1 VKHKL
6 IRGLA
11 LTLGVCTVPG
21 IASAQ
26 YSIAPPNASGGTAPA
41 GNVGSGLSGGVYL
54 PLTPPSVTIPTVT
67 VPQVT
72 VPQVT
77 VPQMAVPQVQ
87 ANQGF
92 GFPVA
97 VPSATYSPVGYQQNA
112 AVGSGLVSGIV
123 EVSSQN
129 PYGNPAS
136 LLTQPASPQER
147 VVPQSIGPSTVAQGY
162 AVPGQPYSYQ
172 ASPTDLPTAMN
183 AATGHNHVDGN
194 CATCGTGSVDTS
206 CGTTS
211 YSLTTQTLCPWI
223 FGSNALLFNRVDD
236 EYTRLSSDSNMPSEP
251 LLSTNDVRM
260 PTTGGFE
267 LFGGRYF
274 GCGRYAIVGSYWG
287 LFSPEQSYTVTTPSG
302 GNLRSNLPFTLQ
314 GPNIAATPYGITM
327 PVENV
332 YNWYDGAYAH
342 QVTRDQDFQN
352 VEINFLSF
360 ALGGGARQP
369 YPVDCNSGCGTGWG
383 SRHQNRYSNPCNPSI
398 SSPTGPCAPW
408 YGAQC
413 SKLRLNMY
421 GGLRWFQFRDYLQY
435 ATSSTDAMFGSTA
448 DDFYYRNNV
457 TNDLFGGQL
466 GGLATWCTG
475 CRVNLW
481 SGANVGVYN
490 NHINA
495 TSYAGTTSDAAT
507 VLSSNSFNGQPYN
520 LNSSINDVAVL
531 GELNSGVGLRV
542 TRGWSAN
549 VGYRIIGV
557 SGVATSVGQI
567 PRDFSLLNDAS
578 RINNNRSLILN
589 GLTVGAAYNF

>member
-1 VKHKL
+1 MKHKL

-26 YSIAPPNASGGTAPA
+26 YSIGTPTVGGASAPTPT
-41 GNVGSGLSGGVYL
+41 VGSGLSGGAYL
-54 PLTPPSVTIPTVT
+54 PLTPPSVT

-77 VPQMAVPQVQ
+77 VPQVTVPQVTVPQVTVPQVTVPQVTVPQVQ
-87 ANQGF
+87 ANQTLS
-92 GFPVA
+92 FPTA
-97 VPSATYSPVGYQQNA
+97 VPSATYSPVGYQQYG
-112 AVGSGLVSGIV
+112 AVGTGVPAGAAQI
-123 EVSSQN
+123 SSPN

-136 LLTQPASPQER
+136 LLTQPVAPQE
-147 VVPQSIGPSTVAQGY
+147 VVSSPSIEQSGAISQPGGGY
-162 AVPGQPYSYQ
+162 
-172 ASPTDLPTAMN
+172 D
-183 AATGHNHVDGN
+183 HNHVDGN
-194 CATCGTGSVDTS
+194 CSTCGTGTFDTS
-206 CGTTS
+206 CGASS
-211 YSLTTQTLCPWI
+211 YSLPTQTLCPWI
-223 FGSNALLFNRVDD
+223 FGANALLFNRADD
-236 EYTRLSSDSNMPSEP
+236 EYTRLSYDSNMPTDP
-251 LLSTNDVRM
+251 LLSTSDVRM

-267 LFGGRYF
+267 LMGGRYF

-287 LFSPEQSYTVTTPSG
+287 LFSPEQSYTVTTPVG
-302 GNLRSNLPFTLQ
+302 GNLRSSLPFTLQ
-314 GPNIAATPYGITM
+314 GPNIGATPYGITM

-332 YNWYDGAYAH
+332 YNWYDGAWAH
-342 QVTRDQDFQN
+342 QVVRDQDFQN

-369 YPVDCNSGCGTGWG
+369 YPLDCNSGCGTGWG
-383 SRHQNRYSNPCNPSI
+383 SRHQNKHSDPCNPSI

-435 ATSSTDAMFGSTA
+435 ATSETDAMFGSTA

-475 CRVNLW
+475 RRINLW
-481 SGANVGVYN
+481 TGANVGVYN
-490 NHINA
+490 NHINYN
-495 TSYAGTTSDAAT
+495 SYAGTTTDAAT
-507 VLSSNSFNGQPYN
+507 VLSTNSFNGQPYN
-520 LNSSINDVAVL
+520 LSNSTNDVAIL
-531 GELNSGVGLRV
+531 SELTSGVGLRL
-542 TRGWSAN
+542 TRGWTAN
-549 VGYRIIGV
+549 IGYRVIGV
-557 SGVATSVGQI
+557 SGVATAVGQI

-578 RINNNRSLILN
+578 RINNDRSLILY
-589 GLTVGAAYNF
+589 GWTLGAAYNF

>member
-1 VKHKL
+1 MKHKL

-26 YSIAPPNASGGTAPA
+26 YNIGTPTVGGASAPT

-54 PLTPPSVTIPTVT
+54 PLTPPSVTIPQVTVPQIT

-77 VPQMAVPQVQ
+77 VPQVAVQQFTVPQVTVPQ
-87 ANQGF
+87 VPTNQSF
-92 GFPVA
+92 DVPTA
-97 VPSATYSPVGYQQNA
+97 VPTATYSPVAYQQYG
-112 AVGSGLVSGIV
+112 AVGTGVPAGVSEIA
-123 EVSSQN
+123 SPN
-129 PYGNPAS
+129 PYGNPSS
-136 LLTQPASPQER
+136 LLSQPVA
-147 VVPQSIGPSTVAQGY
+147 AQGI
-162 AVPGQPYSYQ
+162 VS
-172 ASPTDLPTAMN
+172 SPSSAQLGGDYD
-183 AATGHNHVDGN
+183 HNHVDGN
-194 CATCGTGSVDTS
+194 CSTCGTGTVDTS
-206 CGTTS
+206 CGAS
-211 YSLTTQTLCPWI
+211 NYSLPTQTLCPWI
-223 FGSNALLFNRVDD
+223 FGANALLFNRADD
-236 EYTRLSSDSNMPSEP
+236 EYTRLSYDSNMPTDP
-251 LLSTNDVRM
+251 LLSTSDVRM

-267 LFGGRYF
+267 LMGGRYF

-302 GNLRSNLPFTLQ
+302 GNLRSSLPFTLQ
-314 GPNIAATPYGITM
+314 GPNIGATPYGITM

-332 YNWYDGAYAH
+332 YNWYDGAWAH
-342 QVTRDQDFQN
+342 QVVRDQDFQN

-369 YPVDCNSGCGTGWG
+369 YPMDCNSGCGTGWG
-383 SRHQNRYSNPCNPSI
+383 SRHLNKRSDPCNSSI

-435 ATSSTDAMFGSTA
+435 ATSETDAMFGSTA

-475 CRVNLW
+475 RRVNLW
-481 SGANVGVYN
+481 TGANVGVYN
-490 NHINA
+490 NHINYS
-495 TSYAGTTSDAAT
+495 SYAGTTTDAAT
-507 VLSSNSFNGQPYN
+507 VVSTNSFNGQPYN
-520 LNSSINDVAVL
+520 LSNSTNDVAIL
-531 GELNSGVGLRV
+531 SELTSGVGLRL

-549 VGYRIIGV
+549 IGYRVIGV
-557 SGVATSVGQI
+557 SGVATAVGQI
-567 PRDFSLLNDAS
+567 PRDFSLLSDAS
-578 RINNNRSLILN
+578 RINNDRSLILY
-589 GLTVGAAYNF
+589 GWTLGAAYNF